1 MNNTIFHLFVYGSL
15 RSGFRNPAYQYLS
28 RYFRLLGDA
37 TVKGKLYDMGQ
48 YAAAVATD
56 EDRFIHGELY
66 EINEPLEFDW
76 AIAQLDD
83 YEGINVEAGE
93 TPLYKREAVAA
104 YLNGE
109 ERTTWIYWFNGDT
122 AGNPE
127 VVSGDMMQYLQQKNN
142 P

>member
-1 MNNTIFHLFVYGSL
+1 MNNTIFQLFVYGSL
-15 RSGFRNPAYQYLS
+15 RSGFRNPAYQYLA

-37 TVKGKLYDMGQ
+37 TVKGKLYDMGP
-48 YAAAVATD
+48 YAAAVAT
-56 EDRFIHGELY
+56 EGDRFIHGELY

-83 YEGINVEAGE
+83 YEGVNVEAGE
-93 TPLYKREAVAA
+93 VPLYKRETAAA

-109 ERTTWIYWFNGDT
+109 ERKTWIYWFNGDT
-122 AGNPE
+122 SGNPE
-127 VVSGDMMQYLQQKNN
+127 IISGDMMQYLQQKNN

>member
-1 MNNTIFHLFVYGSL
+1 
-15 RSGFRNPAYQYLS
+15 
-28 RYFRLLGDA
+28 
-37 TVKGKLYDMGQ
+37 MGQ

-83 YEGINVEAGE
+83 YEGVNVEVGE
-93 TPLYKREAVAA
+93 APLYKREATIA
-104 YLNGE
+104 YFNGE
-109 ERTTWIYWFNGDT
+109 ERKTWIYWFNGDT

-127 VVSGDMMQYLQQKNN
+127 IMSGDMMQYLQQKNN